1 MANDDLAGQPHDNL
15 FRAVFGEPA
24 EAVGLLRAHL
34 PPAIAN
40 GLQWSTLAA
49 ENSSFIAPDLRA
61 TESDLL
67 YSVRRRTGGA
77 PAWLYVLLEHQST
90 VRSRD
95 RWMRLRLLQYCCRI
109 WGRDRR
115 RYPGETELRPIVPMV
130 FYLGSGR
137 WRYATEFSELFPREV
152 RGWRWLPSF
161 EHVLIDHSETDPEGV
176 RGKLKGRLAQL
187 MMLAVYRAAV
197 AWPALER
204 ALPLLAELARRGGR
218 EQSMFVWYVLA
229 TQREPLRG
237 RFAKELQRKIPGP
250 EGDIMNYVEEIKQ
263 QGRRE
268 GRQEGELKG
277 RQEGRQE
284 GRLEGRQEGE
294 LKGRQE
300 GRLETIEGLLRAGIG
315 WPVILSATGIDEQTY
330 RALKRDSANGT
341 ERAAPR

>member
-1 MANDDLAGQPHDNL
+1 M
-15 FRAVFGEPA
+15 
-24 EAVGLLRAHL
+24 
-34 PPAIAN
+34 
-40 GLQWSTLAA
+40 
-49 ENSSFIAPDLRA
+49 
-61 TESDLL
+61 
-67 YSVRRRTGGA
+67 RRRAADALRDSIDAGA
-77 PAWLYVLLEHQST
+77 W
-90 VRSRD
+90 RFR
-95 RWMRLRLLQYCCRI
+95 
-109 WGRDRR
+109 
-115 RYPGETELRPIVPMV
+115 GETELRPIVPMV

-161 EHVLIDHSETDPEGV
+161 EHVLIDHSETEPEGV

-204 ALPLLAELARRGGR
+204 ALPLLAKLARRGGG

-237 RFAKELQRKIPGP
+237 RFAKELQRQIPGP

-263 QGRRE
+263 QGR
-268 GRQEGELKG
+268 L
-277 RQEGRQE
+277 EGRQE

-300 GRLETIEGLLRAGIG
+300 GRLETIEEFLRAGIG
-315 WPVILSATGIDEQTY
+315 WPVILSATGIDEHTY
-330 RALKRDSANGT
+330 RTLKRDSANGA
-341 ERAAPR
+341 EQAAPR

>member
-1 MANDDLAGQPHDNL
+1 MANDDLAQPHDNL

-67 YSVRRRTGGA
+67 YSIRRRAGGA

-90 VRSRD
+90 VRRRD

-161 EHVLIDHSETDPEGV
+161 EHVLIDHSETEPEGV

-204 ALPLLAELARRGGR
+204 ALPLLAELARRGGG

-237 RFAKELQRKIPGP
+237 RFAKELQRQIPGP

-263 QGRRE
+263 QGRLEGRQEGRLE
-268 GRQEGELKG
+268 GRQEGELK
-277 RQEGRQE
+277 
-284 GRLEGRQEGE
+284 GRQEGE

-315 WPVILSATGIDEQTY
+315 WPVILSATGIDEHTY
-330 RALKRDSANGT
+330 RTLKRDSANGA
-341 ERAAPR
+341 EQAAPR